1 MNAKEIKKFRTEFR
15 KNFDKNLEEFYKAAE
30 ENNLK
35 EMKNKLSVLIKLM
48 DNAKRK
54 LKQIEQEIKTDKQ
67 IKEDIEGFKHLLK
80 NLG

>member
-1 MNAKEIKKFRTEFR
+1 MNAEEIKKFRTEFR
-15 KNFDKNLEEFYKAAE
+15 KNFDKNLEEFYEAAE

>member
-1 MNAKEIKKFRTEFR
+1 MNAEEIKKLRIEFR

-48 DNAKRK
+48 DDAKRK
-54 LKQIEQEIKTDKQ
+54 LKQIEQEVKTDKQ
-67 IKEDIEGFKHLLK
+67 IKEDIDSFEQLLK

>member
-1 MNAKEIKKFRTEFR
+1 MNAEEIKKLRIEFR
-15 KNFDKNLEEFYKAAE
+15 ENFDKNLEEFYKAAE

>member
-35 EMKNKLSVLIKLM
+35 EMKNKLSILIKLM
-48 DNAKRK
+48 DDAKRK

>member
-1 MNAKEIKKFRTEFR
+1 MNAKEIKKLRIEFR
-15 KNFDKNLEEFYKAAE
+15 ENFDKNLEEFYKAAE

-48 DNAKRK
+48 DDAKRK

-67 IKEDIEGFKHLLK
+67 IKEDINSFEQLLK

>member
-1 MNAKEIKKFRTEFR
+1 MNAEEIKKFRTEFR
-15 KNFDKNLEEFYKAAE
+15 KNFDKNLEEFYEAAE

-48 DNAKRK
+48 DDAKRK